1 MTWDWWR
8 WSGAQGK
15 GLVSWGPRL
24 ILIACVLA
32 WPALAQ
38 DYPNR
43 PVRWLLGF
51 APGGPNDVLA
61 RLLGQYLSEKLG
73 QPFVIESRPGAG
85 GNLATQAV
93 ATAPPDGHTLLGIG
107 HFNAINATLY
117 KQLPFDFMRDIVP
130 VAGIAQAPN
139 ILMVHPS
146 IPARTVAEL
155 IAYLKA
161 NPDKV
166 SFPSSGNGTS
176 SHLAAELFKAMTGT
190 SMQHVPYRGTGAV
203 WPDLL
208 TGQVQVYFTSP
219 VGSLQYVQ
227 EGKLRALAVTTAT
240 RSDVLPGVPTVAETV
255 PGFEVTTWFGI
266 GAPKATPAAIVARLN
281 REINAGLNDP
291 TIKARLGDLGGTPF
305 IATPAEM
312 AAHVAA
318 ETERWGKA
326 VKFSGATVD

>member
-1 MTWDWWR
+1 
-8 WSGAQGK
+8 
-15 GLVSWGPRL
+15 
-24 ILIACVLA
+24 
-32 WPALAQ
+32 
-38 DYPNR
+38 
-43 PVRWLLGF
+43 
-51 APGGPNDVLA
+51 
-61 RLLGQYLSEKLG
+61 LSEKFG

-93 ATAPPDGHTLLGIG
+93 ATAAPDGYTLLGIG

-130 VAGIAQAPN
+130 VAGIAQGPN

-146 IPARTVAEL
+146 VPARTVAEL
-155 IAYLKA
+155 IAYMKA
-161 NPDKV
+161 NPNKL
-166 SFPSSGNGTS
+166 SYASSGSGTS

-219 VGSLQYVQ
+219 VGSLQYLQ

-240 RSDVLPGVPTVAETV
+240 PSAVLPGVPTVAATV
-255 PGFEVTTWFGI
+255 PGFEVSTWFGI
-266 GAPKATPAAIVARLN
+266 GAPKATPAAIVDKLN
-281 REINAGLNDP
+281 RETNAGLNDAK
-291 TIKARLGDLGGTPF
+291 IKARLADLGGTPF
-305 IATPAEM
+305 VATPAEI
-312 AAHVAA
+312 AAFVAA